1 MQFDLKHYDDTF
13 NVVFTEYFNLLQV
26 STVGLFEYGRGDKE
40 LAEFLI
46 DNGYD
51 VKIYDDY
58 SQNIFRPTE
67 GRYKGLDDHFTEY
80 NILGNPEPPDV
91 LHDVIF
97 CSLPNMIP
105 GVPNDAI
112 YPKLRSAFERMY
124 GMLNPGGYIITCDY
138 NSQNI
143 KRCVDELFDSV
154 RTMIDVDEENKYFAV
169 IRYSAYD

>member
-1 MQFDLKHYDDTF
+1 MKFQLENYDDTF

-26 STVGLFEYGRGDKE
+26 KKVGLFEYGRGHKE
-40 LAEFLI
+40 LAEALI
-46 DNGYD
+46 ENNYD
-51 VKIYDDY
+51 VSIYDDY
-58 SQNIFRPTE
+58 NQNIFRPQD

-91 LHDVIF
+91 LHDIIF

-105 GVPNDAI
+105 GVPDEAL
-112 YPKLRSAFERMY
+112 YPKLRGAFERMY
-124 GMLNPGGYIITCDY
+124 NMLEPGGYIITCDY
-138 NSQNI
+138 NSANI

-154 RTMIDVDEENKYFAV
+154 KGMIDVDENNKYFAA